1 MMPKK
6 PAPHLMRG
14 GYRFPAS
21 RFKAARRGRQ
31 KNVPSITQMGVVRRT
46 RNAKIR
52 GKRGVDIRYRQEE
65 CRRVSDVAETEPSGN
80 IGRLAASLAMRAAG
94 GEAVP
99 VRRDA
104 TACRRSAAVNANGAL
119 TWWVA

>member
-1 MMPKK
+1 VGTGFPPHALRLRAGADKKMFRALPKWEWCAGHGTRK
-6 PAPHLMRG
+6 YAESG
-14 GYRFPAS
+14 AS
-21 RFKAARRGRQ
+21 IFD
-31 KNVPSITQMGVVRRT
+31 I
-46 RNAKIR
+46 AKM
-52 GKRGVDIRYRQEE
+52 E